1 MMSAETARNSE
12 LGTVMWF
19 NSCSLID
26 WVTRHQASVIEKV
39 DNAIHW
45 IHVNLYSVYNAMC
58 FPNTYTRV
66 FLSGYCYPL
75 GPG

>member
-19 NSCSLID
+19 NTCSLIQSG
-26 WVTRHQASVIEKV
+26 HQATVIEKV

-45 IHVNLYSVYNAMC
+45 IHVNLYSVYIC
-58 FPNTYTRV
+58 FPNTYTRG
-66 FLSGYCYPL
+66 FFEWMLLSTGARVDSK
-75 GPG
+75 